1 MEKTEASVISM
12 RFSSEEERFQRFR
25 VMLQQT
31 GGDPSAILDLLSTIV
46 KNMDWRRIPDEHGGT
61 QTFLGYFRTL
71 GWSGDDLLNFVENM
85 HHKYEK
91 LRPETKAEM
100 DELRRDVRRLSNPVL
115 PKVGAPIGS
124 HNNPSGKTK
133 EEQRV
138 VRPPEPNVDNIN
150 FSSKTQG
157 GTSASYAI
165 QRLKR
170 DAPELAE
177 KVIRGEMTPRA
188 ASIQAGIRVAEF
200 SIPVNPQAAARRI
213 LKRFRGESLVE
224 LIRIL
229 ANHAGFELKAK
240 E

>member
-46 KNMDWRRIPDEHGGT
+46 KNKDWRRIPDEHGGT

-71 GWSGDDLLNFVENM
+71 GWSRDDLLNFVENM

-91 LRPETKAEM
+91 LRAETKAEM
-100 DELRRDVRRLSNPVL
+100 DELRREVRDLSNTALLKYGGTEGNQNATKKADRESL
-115 PKVGAPIGS
+115 PLQKNG
-124 HNNPSGKTK
+124 
-133 EEQRV
+133 
-138 VRPPEPNVDNIN
+138 VDIIN
-150 FSSKTQG
+150 SVSKTQG
-157 GTSASYAI
+157 GTSASYTI

-188 ASIQAGIRVAEF
+188 ASIQAGIRIAEF
-200 SIPVNPQAAARRI
+200 SIPVEPQSAARRI
-213 LKRFRGESLVE
+213 LKRFEGEPLLE
-224 LIRIL
+224 LIRVL
-229 ANHAGFELKAK
+229 ANHAGFDLTPRE
-240 E
+240 